1 MSSIDPLPRVAWR
14 HVLLILA
21 AALGQALPALSLA
34 QSRLPALAESRPV
47 SESRDID
54 EAQVFLVR
62 ANGAVSAKLVTER
75 VFCDVEGVRSAD
87 TVRVIGGQRKAQL
100 LAAAGVTNPENWIA
114 FRCTQTF
121 PLGADVI
128 IRWDAASPASFA
140 AADYLRYKVR
150 SGDWLEFAC
159 ERENRAADCNPL
171 APVTVTIRDR
181 ALAEADLKRFAL
193 RSANG
198 KLVRP
203 LPDELGF
210 GQLRWRPLMPE
221 TTYTLVVPPGLKEE
235 GTGTPL
241 PPARPV
247 SFKTAPYPPLV
258 KFARSFGIVERN
270 AEPVLPITVRN
281 LEAAPGGAT
290 GTAAQLRRLRV
301 TGETEMIRWY
311 ARTLGFMTR
320 DRSMDDDEA
329 DYTNFGEEVKTGEG
343 EDLRGRSLLR
353 GVAGVQTLP
362 IPKTL
367 GPKEFEVVGL
377 PLTEPGLHVVE
388 AESTALGVSHLEK
401 KGAMFVRAVALVT
414 NLAVHVKT
422 GQDAALVW
430 VTRLD
435 TAEPVSEAQ
444 VRVRDCKGGE
454 LASARTSREGLARLT
469 YRLPKAQPDCPLFVF
484 ATLGDDTAFTRSDWT
499 RGIEGWR
506 FNLPFDDAAW
516 GDSSGRRMLHTVLP
530 RNLLRPGETV
540 RMKHF
545 ARELK
550 RFGTGA
556 PDIAKLP
563 RSASVIN
570 VGTNERSTLPLTWSS
585 RGNAVSE
592 LRLPPNAKRGQYTIQ
607 IGEVVT
613 GRFTVA
619 DFRLPVYKAEVALP
633 RANVASGDPVAVDVR
648 LSFLAG
654 GPASGDAITARSRVD
669 ARAWRGFEQHPEH
682 SFALDAEPE
691 ILKAAAIDAPKSRVP
706 AGEEMTLTL
715 DGAGSARVT
724 LPTPEV
730 VAPASLIADI
740 EYRDPNGEV
749 YTAQARGTV
758 WPAERLV
765 GLRVADW
772 AMARERLEW
781 ELLTTDVEGRPVGE
795 VPLTV
800 RGVHRSWDH
809 YRRRNIGGFYS
820 YESSETV
827 KDLGVLCTGKSDRSG
842 RARCSASVAVSGEV
856 VLIATVAD
864 AKGRTARA
872 STSLWAANGEDWVF
886 RFAASDRIDLLPEKK
901 RYEPGERARFQV
913 RMPFREATA
922 LLSVEREGQVLW
934 STVTKLSG
942 KAAVV
947 EVPMR
952 EEWAPNVYVSALL
965 VRGRVGEPA
974 PTATVDLGRPAFKL
988 GIASVDIDWKR
999 YQLNVAVT
1007 TEKTE
1012 YRTRDRVAVK
1022 LRVERA
1028 NNRQPAD
1035 GSEVAVFAIDE
1046 ALLEL
1051 QPNPSWTLLE
1061 AMMRRRD
1068 YGVTTATAQMQVI
1081 GKRHFGRKALPPGGS
1096 GGRGSGT
1103 RELFDTLVFWKADV
1117 VTDARGEATVE
1128 VPLNDSLTRFRIVA
1142 VAERSDPAGD
1152 RFGTGETSVRTTRDL
1167 QLFAGIPAT
1176 VRHGDTYR
1184 ASVSLRNTTSRPIA
1198 AEVEA
1203 RRDEQALPRRE
1214 VSLDPGQ
1221 STLVTW
1227 ETTAPASGREVVWQ
1241 WEAREKGA
1249 SATDR
1254 GGDSLRVRQSLATS
1268 VPPRLIAAAEAE
1280 VKQGRANLSL
1290 AGEASAR
1297 IAGAPGAEIAVT
1309 VARTYG
1315 TDTSGIRRYFE
1326 SYPFACLEQRM
1337 VKAMGTKREDLW
1349 QRIVEE
1355 LPGYLSPSGLAHY
1368 YPGASGE
1375 GYAVLT
1381 AFILAGAHEAGWS
1394 LPDDLRER
1402 MLSGLEGAVSGRVR
1416 VAREWLP
1423 QDVITLT
1430 SEKLIALEALSRY
1443 GRVTRA
1449 LIDSVGLLPVDPSG
1463 TARPAAG
1470 VPGRIPVAR
1479 LTAASVADWVDVLGR
1494 VKDLPN
1500 AAALRAQAI
1509 AELRDTVRLQGGLA
1523 SVTRN
1528 DERWYFMRSSDY
1540 TLARMLRI
1548 ALELP
1553 EVSAYLVPLVR
1564 TLNNRLQRV
1573 GHLSG
1578 TQANLWAAYALER
1591 HAATASA
1598 DGRTR
1603 ISYRGQTREV
1613 TWNPGTTEA
1622 TVTFAPATDGP
1633 STVEIEHAGRG
1644 EPWARAVLRAPV
1656 PLVGVQNN
1664 GIAVTRT
1671 LRPVQQQTPGRWR
1684 VGDVVAVT
1692 VSATAGADI
1701 GWLAIDDPVPAG
1713 ATVLGGL
1720 ARLGSPETEAVT
1732 WRGQRA
1738 IERTF
1743 THVRASFEW
1752 APTGAHSLTYQIRL
1766 TTPGR
1771 FALPPTHAEAM
1782 YAPEI
1787 NGQLGNQAFVIEP

>member
-1 MSSIDPLPRVAWR
+1 MFDLDRLPRAAWHR
-14 HVLLILA
+14 LLLVLP
-21 AALGQALPALSLA
+21 AALGISLPALSVA
-34 QSRLPALAESRPV
+34 QNRLPALAESRPV

-62 ANGAVSAKLVTER
+62 ANGAVTAKLVTER

-87 TVRVIGGQRKAQL
+87 TVRVIGGQRKAEL
-100 LAAAGVTNPENWIA
+100 LAAAGISNPENWIA

-121 PLGADVI
+121 PQGADVI

-159 ERENRAADCNPL
+159 ERENKAADCNPL

-193 RSANG
+193 RDANG
-198 KLVRP
+198 RLVRP
-203 LPDELGF
+203 LPDELGL
-210 GQLRWRPLMPE
+210 GQLRWRPLTPE

-258 KFARSFGIVERN
+258 KFARSFGILERN
-270 AEPVLPITVRN
+270 AEPALPITLRN
-281 LEAAPGGAT
+281 VEPAPGSAT
-290 GTAAQLRRLRV
+290 GTAAQVRRLRV
-301 TGETEMIRWY
+301 TGEAEMIRWY
-311 ARTLGFMTR
+311 ARALGFMAR

-329 DYTNFGEEVKTGEG
+329 DYTNFGEEVKAGDG

-353 GVAGVQTLP
+353 GATGVQTLP

-367 GPKEFEVVGL
+367 GPKAFEVVGL
-377 PLTEPGLHVVE
+377 PLAEPGLHVVE
-388 AESTALGVSHLEK
+388 AESAALGASQLEK
-401 KGAMFVRAVALVT
+401 KGPMFVRALALVT
-414 NLAVHVKT
+414 NLAVHVKS
-422 GQDAALVW
+422 GQGTAFVW

-435 TAEPVSEAQ
+435 TAQPVADAQ

-454 LASARTSREGLARLT
+454 LASARTSPEGLARVG
-469 YRLPKAQPDCPLFVF
+469 YRVPKAQRDCPLFVF

-499 RGIEGWR
+499 RGIEWWR
-506 FNLPFDDAAW
+506 FNLPFDDAGWDDA
-516 GDSSGRRMLHTVLP
+516 SGKRVLHTVLA
-530 RNLLRPGETV
+530 RNLVRPGETV
-540 RMKHF
+540 HMKHF
-545 ARELK
+545 ARQLK

-556 PDIAKLP
+556 SDITKLP
-563 RSASVIN
+563 KSASIVN
-570 VGTNERSTLPLTWSS
+570 EGTNERSSLPLTWSS

-592 LRLPPNAKRGQYTIQ
+592 LRLPPNAKRGQYTVH
-607 IGEVVT
+607 IGDVVT

-633 RANVASGDPVAVDVR
+633 RVNIASGDAAAVDVR

-654 GPASGDAITARSRVD
+654 GPASGDAITVRSRVD
-669 ARAWRGFEQHPEH
+669 ARTWRGFEQHSEH

-691 ILKAAAIDAPKSRVP
+691 ILKVAAIDVPKSREP
-706 AGEEMTLTL
+706 EGEEMTLTL
-715 DGAGSARVT
+715 DGAGSARIG
-724 LPTPEV
+724 LPTPKV
-730 VAPASLIADI
+730 LAPASLIADI
-740 EYRDPNGEV
+740 EYRDPNGEI

-765 GLRVADW
+765 GIRVADW

-781 ELLTTDVEGRPVGE
+781 ELLTTDVEGRLVGDTPF
-795 VPLTV
+795 VV
-800 RGVHRSWDH
+800 RGIHRSWDH

-820 YESSETV
+820 YESNESL
-827 KDLGVLCTGKSDRSG
+827 KDLGVLCQGRSDRTG
-842 RARCSASVAVSGEV
+842 RARCTASVAVSGEV
-856 VLIATVAD
+856 VLIAAVAD

-872 STSLWAANGEDWVF
+872 SASLWAANGDDWMF

-922 LLSVEREGQVLW
+922 LVTVEREGQVLW
-934 STVTKLSG
+934 STVTQLSG

-947 EVPMR
+947 EVPIR

-988 GIASVDIDWKR
+988 GIANVDIGWKR
-999 YQLNVAVT
+999 YQLDVAVT
-1007 TEKTE
+1007 TEKPE
-1012 YRTRDRVAVK
+1012 YRTRDRVPVK
-1022 LRVERA
+1022 IRVERA

-1051 QPNPSWTLLE
+1051 QPNPSWKLLE
-1061 AMMRRRD
+1061 AMMKRRD

-1081 GKRHFGRKALPPGGS
+1081 GKRHYGRKALPPGGS
-1096 GGRGSGT
+1096 GGRGAGT
-1103 RELFDTLVFWKADV
+1103 RELFDTLVLWKADV

-1128 VPLNDSLTRFRIVA
+1128 VPLNDSFTRFRIVA
-1142 VAERSDPAGD
+1142 VAERADPAGD

-1176 VRHGDTYR
+1176 VRHDDAYR
-1184 ASVSLRNTTSRPIA
+1184 ASVSVRNTTQRPIV

-1203 RRDEQALPRRE
+1203 KQDERHLPRRE
-1214 VSLDPGQ
+1214 VSLAPGQ
-1221 STLVTW
+1221 SALVTW
-1227 ETTAPASGREVVWQ
+1227 ETTAPASGLETVWQ
-1241 WEAREKGA
+1241 WEAREKGT
-1249 SATDR
+1249 SAADR
-1254 GGDSLRVRQSLATS
+1254 GGDSLRIRQTLSTP
-1268 VPPRLIAAAEAE
+1268 VPSRLVAAAEAE

-1297 IAGAPGAEIAVT
+1297 AAAVPGAEIAVT

-1337 VKAMGTKREDLW
+1337 VKALGTKREDLW

-1355 LPGYLSPSGLAHY
+1355 LPGYLSSGGLAHY

-1375 GYAVLT
+1375 GHAVLT
-1381 AFILAGAHEAGWS
+1381 AFLLAGAHEVGWA
-1394 LPDDLRER
+1394 LPGDLREP
-1402 MLSGLEGAVSGRVR
+1402 MLAGLEGYVTGRIKT
-1416 VAREWLP
+1416 AREWLP

-1430 SEKLIALEALSRY
+1430 SEKLIALEALSRH

-1449 LIDSVGLLPVDPSG
+1449 LIDSLVLLPVDPSA

-1470 VPGRIPVAR
+1470 VPGRTPLAR

-1509 AELRDTVRLQGGLA
+1509 AELRDTVRVQGGLA
-1523 SVTRN
+1523 SVARN
-1528 DERWYFMRSSDY
+1528 DDRWYFMRGSDY
-1540 TLARMLRI
+1540 TLARMLRL

-1553 EVSAYLVPLVR
+1553 ELSAYRIPLVR
-1564 TLNNRLQRV
+1564 TLNDRLQRA
-1573 GHLSG
+1573 GHLLG

-1598 DGRTR
+1598 EGRTR
-1603 ISYRGQTREV
+1603 ISYRGQTREIA
-1613 TWNPGTTEA
+1613 WNPGMTEA
-1622 TVTFAPATDGP
+1622 TVTFTPAADGP
-1633 STVEIEHAGRG
+1633 SVLQIEHAGRG

-1656 PLVGVQNN
+1656 PLVGAQNN

-1692 VSATAGADI
+1692 VTATAGADI

-1720 ARLGSPETEAVT
+1720 ARLGTQESEAVT

-1743 THVRASFEW
+1743 TNVRAAFEW
-1752 APTGAHSLTYQIRL
+1752 APKGVHRFTYQIRL

-1787 NGQLGNQAFVIEP
+1787 NGQLGNETFVIEP

>member
-1 MSSIDPLPRVAWR
+1 MLPIDCLPLPTWR
-14 HVLLILA
+14 RLLLGLA
-21 AALGQALPALSLA
+21 AILGLVLPGLA
-34 QSRLPALAESRPV
+34 EAQNRLPALAESRPV

-54 EAQVFLVR
+54 EEQVFLVR
-62 ANGAVSAKLVTER
+62 ANGAVTAKLLTER

-100 LAAAGVTNPENWIA
+100 LAAAGVTNAENWIA

-140 AADYLRYKVR
+140 AADYLRFKVR

-159 ERENRAADCNPL
+159 ERENREAGCNPL

-193 RSANG
+193 RDAGG

-203 LPDELGF
+203 VPDDLGSGF
-210 GQLRWRPLMPE
+210 LRWPRLQPE
-221 TTYTLVVPPGLKEE
+221 TSYTLVVPSGLKEE

-258 KFARSFGIVERN
+258 KFARSFGILERH
-270 AEPVLPITVRN
+270 AEPALPITVRN
-281 LEAAPGGAT
+281 LEAASGGAA

-301 TGETEMIRWY
+301 TGEAEMIRWY
-311 ARTLGFMTR
+311 ARALGFMAR
-320 DRSMDDDEA
+320 DRSMDDDES
-329 DYTNFGEEVKTGEG
+329 DYSNFGEEVKAGEG

-353 GVAGVQTLP
+353 GQTGVQTLP

-367 GPKEFEVVGL
+367 GPKAFEVVGL
-377 PLTEPGLHVVE
+377 PLGEPGLHVVE
-388 AESTALGVSHLEK
+388 AESSALGASHLEK
-401 KGAMFVRAVALVT
+401 KGPMFVRSVALVT

-422 GQDAALVW
+422 GPEAAFVW

-435 TAEPVSEAQ
+435 NAQPVPDAQ

-454 LASARTSREGLARLT
+454 LASSRTSPEGLARLS
-469 YRLPKAQPDCPLFVF
+469 YRVTKAQRDCPLFVF

-506 FNLPFDDAAW
+506 FNLPWDDVGESRVGGKRA
-516 GDSSGRRMLHTVLP
+516 LHTVLA

-540 RMKHF
+540 HMKHF

-550 RFGTGA
+550 RFGTSA
-556 PDIAKLP
+556 PEVAKLP
-563 RSASVIN
+563 RSLAIVN
-570 VGTNERSTLPLTWSS
+570 EGTNERTTLPLAWSA

-592 LRLPPNAKRGQYTIQ
+592 LRLPPNAKRGQYTVQ
-607 IGEVVT
+607 IGDDIT

-619 DFRLPVYKAEVALP
+619 DFRLPVYKAEVTLP
-633 RANVASGDPVAVDVR
+633 RANIASGDVAAVDVR
-648 LSFLAG
+648 LSFLSG
-654 GPASGDAITARSRVD
+654 GAASGDTITARSRVD
-669 ARAWRGFEQHPEH
+669 ARTWDGFEDHPEH
-682 SFALDAEPE
+682 SFALSAEPE
-691 ILKAAAIDAPKSRVP
+691 ILKVAAIDVPKSRVA

-715 DGAGSARVT
+715 DRAGSARVM
-724 LPTPEV
+724 LPTPAV
-730 VAPASLIADI
+730 LAPASLIADI
-740 EYRDPNGEV
+740 EYRDPNGEI

-765 GLRVADW
+765 GIRVADW
-772 AMARERLEW
+772 AMARERIEW
-781 ELLTTDVEGRPVGE
+781 ELVTTDVEGRPIGDVAF
-795 VPLTV
+795 TV
-800 RGVHRSWDH
+800 RGIHRSWDH

-820 YESSETV
+820 YESNESL
-827 KDLGVLCTGKSDRSG
+827 KDLGVLCQGRSDRTG

-856 VLIATVAD
+856 VLIASVND

-872 STSLWAANGEDWVF
+872 ATSLWAATGDDWMF

-922 LLSVEREGQVLW
+922 LVTVEREGQVLW
-934 STVTKLSG
+934 STVTTLSG

-952 EEWAPNVYVSALL
+952 EEWAPNAYVSVLL

-988 GIASVDIDWKR
+988 GLANVDIQWQR

-1007 TEKTE
+1007 TEKQE
-1012 YRTRDRVAVK
+1012 YRTRDRVPVK
-1022 LRVERA
+1022 IRVERA

-1051 QPNPSWTLLE
+1051 QANPSWKLLE
-1061 AMMRRRD
+1061 AMMKRRD

-1081 GKRHFGRKALPPGGS
+1081 GKRHYGRKALPPGGS
-1096 GGRGSGT
+1096 GGRGAGA

-1142 VAERSDPAGD
+1142 VAERADPAGD
-1152 RFGTGETSVRTTRDL
+1152 RFGTGEASVRTTRDL
-1167 QLFAGIPAT
+1167 QLFAGIPST
-1176 VRHGDTYR
+1176 VRHGDAYR
-1184 ASVSLRNTTSRPIA
+1184 AAVSLRNMTARPIL

-1203 RRDEQALPRRE
+1203 KQDELRLPRRE
-1214 VSLDPGQ
+1214 VSLAPGQ
-1221 STLVTW
+1221 TALITW
-1227 ETTAPASGREVVWQ
+1227 ETTAPASGREAVWL

-1249 SATDR
+1249 PTGDR
-1254 GGDSLRVRQSLATS
+1254 GGDSLRVRQALATP
-1268 VPPRLIAAAEAE
+1268 VPSRLVAAADAE
-1280 VKQGRANLSL
+1280 VKQGRARLSL
-1290 AGEASAR
+1290 SAEGSAR
-1297 IAGAPGAEIAVT
+1297 AVATPGAEIAVT

-1315 TDTSGIRRYFE
+1315 TDTSGMRRYFE
-1326 SYPFACLEQRM
+1326 NYPFACLEQRM
-1337 VKAMGTKREDLW
+1337 VKALGTKREDLW

-1355 LPGYLSPSGLAHY
+1355 LPGYLSPGGLAHY

-1381 AFILAGAHEAGWS
+1381 AFVLAGAHEAGWS

-1416 VAREWLP
+1416 VARDWLP
-1423 QDVITLT
+1423 SDAITVV
-1430 SEKLIALEALSRY
+1430 SDKLIALEALSRY
-1443 GRVTRA
+1443 GRASRR
-1449 LIDSVGLLPVDPSG
+1449 LIDSVGTLPTDPG
-1463 TARPAAG
+1463 GPARPVPG
-1470 VPGRIPVAR
+1470 VPGTIPVAR

-1494 VKDLPN
+1494 VKDVPN

-1509 AELRDTVRLQGGLA
+1509 AELRDTVRVQGGLA

-1528 DERWYFMRSSDY
+1528 DDRWYFMRGTDY
-1540 TLARMLRI
+1540 TLARMLRLS
-1548 ALELP
+1548 LELP
-1553 EVSAYLVPLVR
+1553 ELSAYRVPLVR
-1564 TLNNRLQRV
+1564 TLNNRMQRV

-1591 HAATASA
+1591 HAATAQA

-1603 ISYRGQTREV
+1603 VTWRGETREIV
-1613 TWNPGTTEA
+1613 WSPGTTET
-1622 TVTFAPATDGP
+1622 TVSFTPTADAPLAVT
-1633 STVEIEHAGRG
+1633 IEHAGRG
-1644 EPWARAVLRAPV
+1644 EPWARAVLRAPI
-1656 PLVGVQNN
+1656 PLTGAVNN
-1664 GIAVTRT
+1664 GLAVTKT
-1671 LRPVQQQTPGRWR
+1671 FQPVQQQTPGRWR
-1684 VGDVVAVT
+1684 VGDVVEVAVT
-1692 VSATAGADI
+1692 AVAGADI
-1701 GWLAIDDPVPAG
+1701 GWLAIDDAVPAG

-1720 ARLGSPETEAVT
+1720 ARLGPQGVGAIT
-1732 WRGQRA
+1732 WKGQRH

-1743 THVRASFEW
+1743 THVRAAFEW
-1752 APTGAHSLTYQIRL
+1752 TTKGAHHLAYQMRL

-1787 NGQLGNQAFVIEP
+1787 NGQRANEVFVIEP